1 MAFHAGTAQKG
12 DQVVTSGGRVMAVSA
27 YAPTLREALDLAYA
41 GVGNVSFEGKVYRR
55 DIAHRC
61 VWFHV
66 THKTC

>member
-12 DQVVTSGGRVMAVSA
+12 EQVVTSGGRVMAVSA

-41 GVGNVSFEGKVYRR
+41 GVDNVLFEGKVYRR

-61 VWFHV
+61 V
-66 THKTC
+66 

>member
-27 YAPTLREALDLAYA
+27 YAATLRAALDLAYA
-41 GVGNVSFEGKVYRR
+41 GANNVSFEGKMYRR

-61 VWFHV
+61 V
-66 THKTC
+66 